1 MSFTPRVSTNLP
13 THALDQILGMRKISQ
28 AQQLDPGTGG
38 GAGTAATAP
47 AATAPAATAPVATA
61 PAAVAPAAVA
71 PAAVAPAA
79 TAVAAAPA
87 VAGQLP
93 PGLLAGGGLSEGFIS
108 SPIKEAADAKLFF
121 KDNTISENA
130 LHGPFDVNG
139 KKLYYPVRFNKNS
152 QQFEYLQLARA
163 VEAPAQ

>member
-47 AATAPAATAPVATA
+47 AATAPVAT
-61 PAAVAPAAVA
+61 APAAVA